1 VASDPFAGIGLNGQ
15 EDHTKG
21 THDAGT
27 GEGSSAAE
35 RRLSRD
41 VAALLSLQSRA
52 GAALRARERGWD
64 WDVAALPENIADPT
78 RTIDKEIADK
88 EAQVAIA
95 EMVKLSRAIQARHRK
110 NRA

>member
-1 VASDPFAGIGLNGQ
+1 
-15 EDHTKG
+15 
-21 THDAGT
+21 
-27 GEGSSAAE
+27 
-35 RRLSRD
+35 
-41 VAALLSLQSRA
+41 
-52 GAALRARERGWD
+52 
-64 WDVAALPENIADPT
+64 VAALPENIADPT